1 MNELYYMGLDNC
13 NYLTSSD
20 INYPQYANYR
30 QNKTMFTN
38 PNEGFLKG
46 NIQNNIYKPYKSYAP
61 GNISVNN
68 EKDRLLVEIQM
79 YGFYLT
85 DLGLYLDTH
94 PNDMEALN
102 LFNET
107 RNTYYKKL
115 GDFNRQYY
123 PLCSFN
129 SDKKD
134 SYEWIEGKFPWTRG
148 N

>member
-13 NYLTSSD
+13 NYLTSND

-46 NIQNNIYKPYKSYAP
+46 NIQNNIYKPYKNYAP
-61 GNISVNN
+61 GNIGVNN

-85 DLGLYLDTH
+85 DLGLYLDMH

-123 PLCSFN
+123 PLCSLN

-134 SYEWIEGKFPWTRG
+134 SYEWIEGKFPWVRG

>member
-46 NIQNNIYKPYKSYAP
+46 NIQNNIYKPYKSHAP

-85 DLGLYLDTH
+85 DLGLYL
-94 PNDMEALN
+94 MFVGCN
-102 LFNET
+102 LDIYIGF
-107 RNTYYKKL
+107 K
-115 GDFNRQYY
+115 
-123 PLCSFN
+123 
-129 SDKKD
+129 
-134 SYEWIEGKFPWTRG
+134 SYLILSCVS
-148 N
+148 